1 MAKPV
6 HERFIEVFLKAS
18 AILTVITTVGIILVL
33 LSESIPF
40 FREVSIVEFLTD
52 TEWTPL
58 FTTKRFGI
66 LPLVTGTLLVTFIS
80 VLVAVPLGIIIAIF
94 LSEYAS
100 PKFRKTV
107 KPMLE
112 ILAAVPTVVY
122 GFFALMTVTPLLQM
136 IFPNISGFN
145 SLSAGIVMGIM
156 IIPLVTSLSE
166 DAMYAVPKSLREA
179 SFAMGAS
186 RLQTAFKVVVPAA
199 FSGIVVSVILA
210 IARAIGETM
219 IVAIAAGQQPRLT
232 FDPTVPI
239 ETITAYIVQVT
250 SGDVPHGSLEYK
262 TIYAAGITLFILTFS
277 LNSLSFY
284 IRRRFQE
291 KYQ

>member
-6 HERFIEVFLKAS
+6 QERIIELFLKGS
-18 AILTVITTVGIILVL
+18 AILTVCTTIGILFVL

-40 FREVSIVEFLTD
+40 FKEVSIFEFLTD

-58 FTTKRFGI
+58 FTNKRFGI
-66 LPLVTGTLLVTFIS
+66 LPLISGTLLVTLIS
-80 VLVAVPLGIIIAIF
+80 IIVAVPIGIIIAIF

-122 GFFALMTVTPLLQM
+122 GYFALMTVTPILQM
-136 IFPNISGFN
+136 IIPNLSGFN

-186 RLQTAFKVVVPAA
+186 RLQTAFKVIIPAA

-239 ETITAYIVQVT
+239 ETITAYIVQVS
-250 SGDVPHGSLEYK
+250 SGDVP
-262 TIYAAGITLFILTFS
+262 
-277 LNSLSFY
+277 
-284 IRRRFQE
+284 
-291 KYQ
+291 